1 MAAGEQAQD
10 PQTSGEGHGV
20 HPGLLC
26 VVEGVKK
33 MCLFSKVQEEVVSH
47 RTHELCSE

>member
-1 MAAGEQAQD
+1 MRKSTPGNRQAPVMAAGEQAED
-10 PQTSGEGHGV
+10 AQTSGEGHGV

-33 MCLFSKVQEEVVSH
+33 MCF
-47 RTHELCSE
+47 